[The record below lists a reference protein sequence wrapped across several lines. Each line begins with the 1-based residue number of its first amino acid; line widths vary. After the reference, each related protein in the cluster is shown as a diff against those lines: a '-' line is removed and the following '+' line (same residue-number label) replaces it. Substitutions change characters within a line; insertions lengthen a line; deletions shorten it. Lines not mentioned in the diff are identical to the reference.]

1 MTIQQLSAQ
10 AVKIQLT
17 AEELHHLLRQNEL
30 NGDSP
35 RLPDLIAFLLVQAEF
50 ASQIPFSQSAVQV
63 ELMQD
68 STGGLTVY
76 FSAEPRSAHK
86 SGGRTVRLGA
96 RFPDYAALRACCQK
110 LRDEE
115 SVILSSSLYRYRGE
129 HVLLLRLVRTG
140 AALPHHLLLEYGHPF
155 RLSPMNRARLTE
167 NGSLIYPNDA
177 VQTVCGT
184 DSAE

>member
-17 AEELHHLLRQNEL
+17 AEELHHLLRQNGL
-30 NGDSP
+30 NGNSP
-35 RLPDLIAFLLVQAEF
+35 HLPDLIAFLLVQAES

-76 FSAEPRSAHK
+76 FSAEPNALHR
-86 SGGRTVRLGA
+86 SGGKTVRLGA
-96 RFPDYAALRACCQK
+96 RFPDYDALRACCRK
-110 LRDEE
+110 LLDEQ

-129 HVLLLRLVRTG
+129 HVLVLRLVRTG

-155 RLSPMNRARLTE
+155 RLSQMNRARLNE
-167 NGSLIYPNDA
+167 NGICICPGDA
-177 VQTVCGT
+177 VQTVCRSS
-184 DSAE
+184 SAE